1 VLAGSFY
8 LQVAMPFGN
17 SRLDEFFQK
26 ARLNPMAVFHA
37 GNYKRP
43 FFGVHSFV
51 SEKNSSQVSGVRC
64 QGKERFAF

>member
-1 VLAGSFY
+1 MSSGSFN

-37 GNYKRP
+37 GNQVRVLVL
-43 FFGVHSFV
+43 VHRFI
-51 SEKNSSQVSGVRC
+51 SECEK
-64 QGKERFAF
+64 